1 MLLLQDKIVLITG
14 ASRGIGAATVK
25 CCLES
30 GATVLANC
38 RSEAGFQQLQ
48 DSLKDSDCTRLHW
61 LHYDV
66 VDSDAVKQ
74 QFRQVQSEFGRLDG
88 LVNNAG
94 IMVEQ
99 ALAMTA
105 KTDISNLFENNVAAV
120 YEHIQLAARL
130 MTRNRQGSI
139 VNVGSIVAAQGA
151 KGQTAYAMTKASLS
165 GLTKS
170 AAKELGAVG
179 IRINTVSPGFVET
192 DLTAHYSPEKKEQL
206 LVNIPLK
213 RFATASDIAKSI
225 RFLLSQEASY
235 ITGQDL
241 GVDGAMTLS

>member
-1 MLLLQDKIVLITG
+1 MSLLQNKIILVTG
-14 ASRGIGAATVK
+14 ASRGIGAATVRS
-25 CCLES
+25 CLES

-38 RSEAGFQQLQ
+38 RTEAGIQQLR
-48 DSLKDSDCTRLHW
+48 DELLDCELDRLRW
-61 LHYDV
+61 LQYDV
-66 VDSDAVKQ
+66 VDSGAVKQ

-94 IMVEQ
+94 IMIEQ
-99 ALAMTA
+99 SIAMTA
-105 KTDISNLFENNVAAV
+105 KKDINSLFDINVSAV
-120 YEHIQLAARL
+120 YEHIQLAVRL

-151 KGQTAYAMTKASLS
+151 KGQSAYAMSKASLS
-165 GLTKS
+165 ALTKS
-170 AAKELGAVG
+170 AAKELGPLG

-213 RFATASDIAKSI
+213 RFARASDIAKSI
-225 RFLLSQEASY
+225 RFLLSHEASY

-241 GVDGAMTLS
+241 GVDGAMTLP

>member
-1 MLLLQDKIVLITG
+1 MSLLQDKIVLVTG

-38 RSEAGFQQLQ
+38 RTAAGFQQLR
-48 DSLKDSDCTRLHW
+48 DSFEDGDTARLHW

-74 QFRQVQSEFGRLDG
+74 QFRQIQSEFGRLDG

-99 ALAMTA
+99 AIAMTA
-105 KTDISNLFENNVAAV
+105 KKDMNNLFNINVSAV

-139 VNVGSIVAAQGA
+139 VNVGSIVAQQGA
-151 KGQTAYAMTKASLS
+151 KGQSAYAMSKASLA
-165 GLTKS
+165 GLTLS

-192 DLTAHYSPEKKEQL
+192 DLTAHYPSDKKQAL
-206 LVNIPLK
+206 LAQIPLN
-213 RFATASDIAKSI
+213 RFATAGDVAKSI
-225 RFLLSQEASY
+225 RFLLSEDAGY
-235 ITGQDL
+235 ITGQDI
-241 GVDGAMTLS
+241 GVNGALTLP